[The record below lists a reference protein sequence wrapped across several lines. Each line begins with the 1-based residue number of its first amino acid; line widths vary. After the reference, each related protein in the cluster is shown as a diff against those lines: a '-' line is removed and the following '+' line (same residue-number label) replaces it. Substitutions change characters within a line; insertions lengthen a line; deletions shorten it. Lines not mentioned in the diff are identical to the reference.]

1 MTRKGLRYENGDYR
15 RAEIYKFIVA
25 YKAARGGETPTVR
38 EMARM
43 SSTSTSVI
51 HFHLR
56 GLERDGRIRLV
67 RGDGGRVR
75 HIAIPGET
83 WAVRETS

>member
-1 MTRKGLRYENGDYR
+1 MAA
-15 RAEIYKFIVA
+15 AE
-25 YKAARGGETPTVR
+25 ETAP
-38 EMARM
+38 
-43 SSTSTSVI
+43 SVI

-75 HIAIPGET
+75 HIAVPGE
-83 WAVRETS
+83 WWGLLREMP